1 MKSRNLIIGTGAL
14 IAIGLLASAFSLK
27 TKRTIPEGAHAVTPF
42 DADKYLGTWYEIARF
57 DFKFEK
63 GLSKTTANY
72 SLNDDGSIHVINRGY
87 DAKKGKWKESVG
99 KAVFVEEPDE
109 AMLKVHVAAFARK
122 DYARK
127 SEGQIP
133 RNRQGYRLRHLQT
146 GVGGTVTGPRSPVIR
161 RKDGSTLPSF
171 LRIPLA
177 AME

>member
-99 KAVFVEEPDE
+99 KAVFVEEPDV
-109 AMLKVHVAAFARK
+109 AMLKVSFFGPFYSGYNVAALDP
-122 DYARK
+122 DYKYALVI
-127 SEGQIP
+127 G
-133 RNRQGYRLRHLQT
+133 RNLDYMWLSSRERLC
-146 GVGGTVTGPRSPVIR
+146 P
-161 RKDGSTLPSF
+161 KK
-171 LRIPLA
+171 
-177 AME
+177 

>member
-87 DAKKGKWKESVG
+87 DAKKGSG
-99 KAVFVEEPDE
+99 KSLWAKPCS
-109 AMLKVHVAAFARK
+109 L
-122 DYARK
+122 
-127 SEGQIP
+127 
-133 RNRQGYRLRHLQT
+133 RNPTWRC
-146 GVGGTVTGPRSPVIR
+146 
-161 RKDGSTLPSF
+161 
-171 LRIPLA
+171 
-177 AME
+177 

>member
-72 SLNDDGSIHVINRGY
+72 SLNDRRPSC
-87 DAKKGKWKESVG
+87 
-99 KAVFVEEPDE
+99 
-109 AMLKVHVAAFARK
+109 AALF
-122 DYARK
+122 
-127 SEGQIP
+127 SSS
-133 RNRQGYRLRHLQT
+133 LF
-146 GVGGTVTGPRSPVIR
+146 
-161 RKDGSTLPSF
+161 LPSA
-171 LRIPLA
+171 PQTVDDT
-177 AME
+177 